1 MPIDPCMDYLSI
13 RDAEPV
19 RRDDDLGVWIVT
31 GQRQVTEL
39 LRHPALS
46 SAWPERGTTRLHHER
61 SGTTDVMRTADIV
74 RRWFMFNDAPR
85 HQRLRGL
92 IAPLFSASRVAALQ
106 PFVEESVN
114 DLLDSVTEQIDVMSE
129 LAVPLASRVVCR
141 VIGLPQEVAPRIAN
155 WASDIAALLVADY
168 LPDVVRR
175 GTLALEEIEKA
186 VSAAQ
191 STQAGSGGTALEI
204 LGEAHQEGRIEEQDV
219 AATASLL
226 VFAGFDTTSSFVG
239 KAVRALMHSGQ
250 WDMVTPERIPTL
262 VDELLR
268 FDTSVQQV
276 ARVAAE
282 EVEVEG
288 HRIQPGDLV
297 LLMLGAANRDPA
309 ALENP
314 DVLDVDRRNGRHL
327 AFGYGAHYCL
337 GSGLARL
344 EVAAALNG
352 LIRRWS
358 RVELAEPPVLR
369 PHHGVTVME
378 HLRLNIG
385 TRTSA
390 ASGAVSRPS
399 EPSWPSE

>member
-1 MPIDPCMDYLSI
+1 MELSCPYRQHDGLMPVDPCMDYLSI

-31 GQRQVTEL
+31 GLRQVTEL
-39 LRHPALS
+39 LRNPALS
-46 SAWPERGTTRLHHER
+46 SAWPERGRTRLHDEQ
-61 SGTTDVMRTADIV
+61 SGTTDVLRTADIV

-92 IAPLFSASRVAALQ
+92 IAPLFSASRIADLQ
-106 PFVEESVN
+106 SFVEESV
-114 DLLDSVTEQIDVMSE
+114 DALLDGVTGQIDVMSE

-141 VIGLPQEVAPRIAN
+141 VIGLPQEVAPRIAL

-175 GTLALEEIEKA
+175 GTLALEEIEQVVA
-186 VSAAQ
+186 AAQ
-191 STQAGSGGTALEI
+191 TTGSGSGGTALEV
-204 LGEAHQEGRIEEQDV
+204 LRGACQEGSIEEQDI

-226 VFAGFDTTSSFVG
+226 VFAGFDTTSAFVG

-250 WDMVTPERIPTL
+250 WDAVAPERIPTL
-262 VDELLR
+262 IEELLR

-276 ARVAAE
+276 ARVAVG
-282 EVEVEG
+282 EVEADG

-309 ALENP
+309 ALANP
-314 DVLDVDRRNGRHL
+314 DVLDPDRQNGRHL

-344 EVAAALNG
+344 EVGAVLVG
-352 LIRRWS
+352 LVRRWS

-369 PHHGVTVME
+369 PHHGVAVME
-378 HLRLNIG
+378 HLRLNVH
-385 TRTSA
+385 S
-390 ASGAVSRPS
+390 
-399 EPSWPSE
+399 